1 MTLFTRPQAVEKVE
15 QIYEALV
22 DSLNNCE
29 AFIEEEDGD
38 DDEMM
43 GMDEDE
49 EDENSTNWLDGA
61 LAVKHKSEDDLVGR
75 KIRINWG
82 EEDGG
87 WAVGVVTSYE
97 GKGLY
102 LIKYNEG
109 EEAKEKLAKEKWE
122 LWVDDEDDGEEGGD
136 EDSDSDGNED
146 SGSDEDSDSD

>member
-1 MTLFTRPQAVEKVE
+1 ME

-97 GKGLY
+97 GKVTLPARASAF
-102 LIKYNEG
+102 LVVTI
-109 EEAKEKLAKEKWE
+109 AWLCRACT
-122 LWVDDEDDGEEGGD
+122 
-136 EDSDSDGNED
+136 
-146 SGSDEDSDSD
+146 